1 MELKNCKD
9 YHILKAELTNEQLD
23 MIDKVIKHYIAYAE
37 KYDDGKIDI
46 IGNYTRLYG
55 NDYVL
60 NWYEGL
66 MATEEFI
73 AEVKNGNINEKFIE
87 NFLEITQ
94 I

>member
-37 KYDDGKIDI
+37 KYDDGKINI
-46 IGNYTRLYG
+46 IGDYTRLYG

-73 AEVKNGNINEKFIE
+73 AEVKKTAMYMWEY
-87 NFLEITQ
+87 
-94 I
+94 